1 MGSKEKKSK
10 KSKKSHKKSSKK
22 SKKHKKISKYDSS
35 SSSSSS
41 DEWCTAQPADN
52 IPKNVNTGA
61 IFSHID
67 QSTNND
73 PKTSSSQ
80 DPLSDIFSNI
90 GQAHQRKDQ
99 QKIKEKTTQ
108 MERDE
113 KMLEKMQI
121 NNRMKFTVEEKSKT
135 KDVRQ
140 IRPTYSLDF
149 LKSSFFRMKKEA
161 KEGNI
166 GVLGH
171 IIILTYYFL
180 KFVFLFQFLI

>member
-22 SKKHKKISKYDSS
+22 SKKHKKASKYDSS

-41 DEWCTAQPADN
+41 DEWCTTQPADN
-52 IPKNVNTGA
+52 IIPKNDNSGA
-61 IFSHID
+61 MFSHIN
-67 QSTNND
+67 QSTNNQ
-73 PKTSSSQ
+73 PQTSSK

-90 GQAHQRKDQ
+90 GQIHQRKDQ
-99 QKIKEKTTQ
+99 QKVKEKTTQ

-171 IIILTYYFL
+171 IIF
-180 KFVFLFQFLI
+180 